1 MVLYT
6 RLAYQAAAHPPELAL
21 LLRRTASTDTLT
33 CSPIPVSTITPAM
46 PIPNASPQPKIV
58 PLAAALLLGH
68 VPPILL
74 TVLIITLILTPML
87 PSTISPM
94 APAPLIQLLHNL
106 EMAVAWS
113 EALQAESPVVS
124 SF

>member
-1 MVLYT
+1 MVLHP
-6 RLAYQAAAHPPELAL
+6 RLAYQAAAHPPELVL
-21 LLRRTASTDTLT
+21 LLQRTASTDTLT
-33 CSPIPVSTITPAM
+33 CSPTPVSTTTPAM
-46 PIPNASPQPKIV
+46 PIADASPQPKIV
-58 PLAAALLLGH
+58 PLAVALLLGH

-74 TVLIITLILTPML
+74 TVSIITLILTPIL

-94 APAPLIQLLHNL
+94 APAPLIQRLHNL
-106 EMAVAWS
+106 EMTEAWS